1 MDASFQSTQKSTF
14 TRSFGVHF
22 LTQESVRLVKVAC
35 AAAGD
40 GHSTVTDVADA
51 AAAPHLRLFQ
61 LTGRVAVNANS
72 TLLYSMYTPTALSL
86 NETFALQILCREFRP
101 VSGDSPIQMKYRLC
115 CLQSVE
121 NDSKSVRETS
131 RL

>member
-1 MDASFQSTQKSTF
+1 MITF
-14 TRSFGVHF
+14 YRSFGSPLHI
-22 LTQESVRLVKVAC
+22 LAQESVRLVKVAC

-86 NETFALQILCREFRP
+86 NETFTLQILCPEFRP
-101 VSGDSPIQMKYRLC
+101 VRGYSVLTDSNEIQTVWSTKC
-115 CLQSVE
+115 
-121 NDSKSVRETS
+121 
-131 RL
+131 

>member
-14 TRSFGVHF
+14 TRSFGIHF

-40 GHSTVTDVADA
+40 GHSTVTDVAD
-51 AAAPHLRLFQ
+51 AAPHLRLFQ

-86 NETFALQILCREFRP
+86 NETFTLQILCEEFRP
-101 VSGDSPIQMKYRLC
+101 VRGYSVLTDSNEIQTVWSTKC
-115 CLQSVE
+115 
-121 NDSKSVRETS
+121 
-131 RL
+131 